1 MHNRIASLLDAHK
14 KYWPESNNAQLL
26 PLRFSL
32 FYAQLEQHARAT
44 EIIAANHLSVAEFDV
59 LATLRRSPPPYVLTP
74 SDIQNSMLISSGG
87 LTKVLLELESRGF
100 VSRTSNESDRR
111 IKPVMLNINTLSIL
125 NKVMIELENVFKPK
139 KRVFV
144 SLTLASAVIGAM
156 VIYMAWR
163 VALPGLEQ
171 INAKLPVVFGGI
183 GIAIALA
190 LLAGVAG
197 IVLAILGVPIMKIF
211 YFWAWKAVNI
221 LFPFAVV
228 LGRIFDIP
236 RSKIEQSF
244 IEVSNHLVKQH
255 RVKVPAD
262 RIMILTPHCIQ
273 LDTCV
278 HKITRNIENCRQCG
292 GCSVGDML
300 GLAHKYG
307 IHMAVATG
315 GTLARQMVKQ
325 IRPKA
330 IVAVACERDLTSG
343 IQDVF
348 PLPVVGVLNERP
360 FGPCFNTRVDIK
372 RVEAAVLDF
381 LEVEEK
387 HGEH

>member
-1 MHNRIASLLDAHK
+1 
-14 KYWPESNNAQLL
+14 
-26 PLRFSL
+26 
-32 FYAQLEQHARAT
+32 
-44 EIIAANHLSVAEFDV
+44 
-59 LATLRRSPPPYVLTP
+59 
-74 SDIQNSMLISSGG
+74 
-87 LTKVLLELESRGF
+87 
-100 VSRTSNESDRR
+100 
-111 IKPVMLNINTLSIL
+111 
-125 NKVMIELENVFKPK
+125 MIELENVFKPK

-315 GTLARQMVKQ
+315 
-325 IRPKA
+325 
-330 IVAVACERDLTSG
+330 
-343 IQDVF
+343 
-348 PLPVVGVLNERP
+348 
-360 FGPCFNTRVDIK
+360 
-372 RVEAAVLDF
+372 
-381 LEVEEK
+381 
-387 HGEH
+387 